1 MKLLDK
7 LRWDLRV
14 ASGADGI
21 YRCFNYGVH
30 RSSLVSYVSWFVTH
44 SGDLLST
51 YIYYIYLYVHDYI
64 WVKIHLINTMDIP
77 EPIPKDPDMI
87 RYVLRIR
94 DFLYIP

>member
-44 SGDLLST
+44 LGDLLST
-51 YIYYIYLYVHDYI
+51 YIYIYDYI
-64 WVKIHLINTMDIP
+64 WVIIHLIGTMDIP
-77 EPIPKDPDMI
+77 EPIPEDPDMI

-94 DFLYIP
+94 DFPLIFL